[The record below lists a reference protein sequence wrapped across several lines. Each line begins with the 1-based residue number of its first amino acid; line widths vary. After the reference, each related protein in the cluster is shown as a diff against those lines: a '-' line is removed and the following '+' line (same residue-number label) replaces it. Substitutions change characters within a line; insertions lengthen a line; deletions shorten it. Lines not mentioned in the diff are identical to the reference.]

1 MDQALLERMIWV
13 TDGGKVMG
21 TAAITEHET
30 RWQFMPQR
38 QWTSGS
44 YRIVVDTRLEDP
56 AGNNL
61 RRPFEIDVFHPIQR
75 RIEVATVELPFR
87 VGSSP

>member
-13 TDGGKVMG
+13 TDGGKATG
-21 TAAITEHET
+21 AAAITEHET
-30 RWQFMPQR
+30 RWQFTPQR